1 MNEVATKTTE
11 WQRIALHL
19 DIDQVFIERF
29 DRQRHGDIQNCFQD
43 VFAKW
48 QKQLRPP
55 FTWSVIIDALR
66 SPSVDEAAL
75 ADHLRKKILH
85 MQPLIY

>member
-1 MNEVATKTTE
+1 MDEVATKTNE

-19 DIDQVFIERF
+19 EIDQVFIERF

-55 FTWSVIIDALR
+55 FTWSVIIEALR
-66 SPSVDEAAL
+66 SPSVGETAL
-75 ADHLRKKILH
+75 ANDLEKKYLS
-85 MQPLIY
+85 